1 MRLKTAS
8 IQKSYTTLVGLH
20 HIPNPSPQRASP
32 SMNFMDLANAVT
44 LVSRIH
50 ALFLTHTHRHL
61 SPCDARL
68 GCMVI
73 TVLVFSV
80 KYAFRQYTKSFTTTR
95 LAQHEL
101 YGPRECCNFGL
112 THSVSLSHTY
122 THTHTH
128 TSISL

>member
-44 LVSRIH
+44 LVSRIQS
-50 ALFLTHTHRHL
+50 LFLTHIHTHTHTHL

-68 GCMVI
+68 GCMAI
-73 TVLVFSV
+73 IVLVFSV
-80 KYAFRQYTKSFTTTR
+80 RYAFRQ
-95 LAQHEL
+95 
-101 YGPRECCNFGL
+101 
-112 THSVSLSHTY
+112 
-122 THTHTH
+122 
-128 TSISL
+128 